1 MSTAYNTPTSISC
14 VCDKCRVTQFYWLNS
29 SQIAFFRSQS
39 WFKIALVGLGIHFQN
54 GQRDNFTH
62 QPPCFYA
69 NSFGVLITVKSSL
82 TSDFFEKYA
91 TTQHSSFMMPAWGN
105 SAVENDSKNTYILS
119 TYFTFRQTELL
130 VLDTLAKKKKKK
142 KSNFPHTEEFL
153 CLHYI

>member
-14 VCDKCRVTQFYWLNS
+14 VCYKCRVTQFYWLNS

-91 TTQHSSFMMPAWGN
+91 TTQHSSFMMPARGN
-105 SAVENDSKNTYILS
+105 SAVENDSKNTYMLS

-130 VLDTLAKKKKKK
+130 VLDTLAKKKKKIK
-142 KSNFPHTEEFL
+142 FSSYGRVSMPS
-153 CLHYI
+153 LHLI